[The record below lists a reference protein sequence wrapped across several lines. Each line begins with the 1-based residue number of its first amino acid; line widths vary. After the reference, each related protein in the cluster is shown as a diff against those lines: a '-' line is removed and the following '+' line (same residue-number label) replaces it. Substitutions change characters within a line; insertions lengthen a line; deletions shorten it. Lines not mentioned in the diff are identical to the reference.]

1 MNRVL
6 SIQPKHIMEK
16 WVLSTQVLEFSVETR
31 GEKRKTRTEEP
42 NLIGST

>member
-6 SIQPKHIMEK
+6 SIQPKHIMEN
-16 WVLSTQVLEFSVETR
+16 WVLSMQVLEFSVETR

-42 NLIGST
+42 YLIGST